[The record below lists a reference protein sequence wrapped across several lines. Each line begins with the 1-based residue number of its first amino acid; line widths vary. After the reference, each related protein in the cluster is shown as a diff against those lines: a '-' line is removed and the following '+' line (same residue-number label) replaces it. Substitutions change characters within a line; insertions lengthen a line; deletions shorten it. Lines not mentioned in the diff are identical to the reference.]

1 MPDFRVPELSIDS
14 TPVQRHNTSI
24 PTPVHTDASTTT
36 NHQDAPTVTMPTTMS
51 ATKPGPKPISTI
63 KRPDTS
69 GYVSKIKP
77 PQTGTMPVVR
87 KNSKPTLDPADKAK
101 TTSSVQSVQSAQS
114 VPSTGTDLI
123 DEPLPADP
131 DKALAL
137 IISRTNMTDVNSLA
151 KSLVAVLHWM
161 DRFAQMIESMDAS
174 GQARTQSVPTDGI
187 TARDIARML
196 HDKVDMMTERLVG
209 IDPDE
214 SNKRNDQ
221 MRAKMN
227 TIMAERRKADRD
239 NQMMSLLGTLDTIAQ
254 QTDAY
259 TDPNLTQVMLEMM
272 QRMNEGR

>member
-14 TPVQRHNTSI
+14 TPVQRHTSPI
-24 PTPVHTDASTTT
+24 PTVSH
-36 NHQDAPTVTMPTTMS
+36 NDAPTVAMPTTMS
-51 ATKPGPKPISTI
+51 ATKPSI
-63 KRPDTS
+63 
-69 GYVSKIKP
+69 
-77 PQTGTMPVVR
+77 
-87 KNSKPTLDPADKAK
+87 KPTLDPADKPKA
-101 TTSSVQSVQSAQS
+101 TSSVPS

-174 GQARTQSVPTDGI
+174 RQAHTQSVPTDGI

-227 TIMAERRKADRD
+227 TIMQERRKADRD

-254 QTDAY
+254 QIDAY

>member
-14 TPVQRHNTSI
+14 TPVQRHTSPM
-24 PTPVHTDASTTT
+24 PTVSH
-36 NHQDAPTVTMPTTMS
+36 NDAPTVAMPTTMS
-51 ATKPGPKPISTI
+51 ATKPSIKPTSTI

-77 PQTGTMPVVR
+77 PQTGTIPVVR
-87 KNSKPTLDPADKAK
+87 KNSKPTLDPADKPKA
-101 TTSSVQSVQSAQS
+101 TSSVPS

-174 GQARTQSVPTDGI
+174 GQANTQTVPTDWTDGI

-209 IDPDE
+209 INPDE

>member
-14 TPVQRHNTSI
+14 TPVQRHTSPM
-24 PTPVHTDASTTT
+24 PTVSH
-36 NHQDAPTVTMPTTMS
+36 NDAPTVAMPTTMS
-51 ATKPGPKPISTI
+51 ATKPSIKPTSTI

-77 PQTGTMPVVR
+77 PQTGTMPVV
-87 KNSKPTLDPADKAK
+87 KKAHKPTLDPADKAK
-101 TTSSVQSVQSAQS
+101 TTSSVPPVQSA
-114 VPSTGTDLI
+114 GIDLI

-151 KSLVAVLHWM
+151 KSLVAILHWM
-161 DRFAQMIESMDAS
+161 DRFAQIIESMDAS
-174 GQARTQSVPTDGI
+174 GQANTQSMPTDGI

-209 IDPDE
+209 INPDE

>member
-1 MPDFRVPELSIDS
+1 MPDFRVPELSINS
-14 TPVQRHNTSI
+14 TPVQRHTSPI
-24 PTPVHTDASTTT
+24 PTVSH
-36 NHQDAPTVTMPTTMS
+36 NDAPTVAMPTTMS
-51 ATKPGPKPISTI
+51 ATKPSIKPTSTI

-77 PQTGTMPVVR
+77 PQTGTMPVV
-87 KNSKPTLDPADKAK
+87 KKAHKPTLDPADKAK
-101 TTSSVQSVQSAQS
+101 TTSSVQPVQSTS
-114 VPSTGTDLI
+114 TDLI

-161 DRFAQMIESMDAS
+161 DRFAQMIENMDAS
-174 GQARTQSVPTDGI
+174 GQSNTQSVPTDGI

-214 SNKRNDQ
+214 SNKQGDR

>member
-14 TPVQRHNTSI
+14 TPVQRHTSPI
-24 PTPVHTDASTTT
+24 PTVSH
-36 NHQDAPTVTMPTTMS
+36 NDAPTVAMPTTMS
-51 ATKPGPKPISTI
+51 ATKPSI
-63 KRPDTS
+63 
-69 GYVSKIKP
+69 
-77 PQTGTMPVVR
+77 
-87 KNSKPTLDPADKAK
+87 KPTLDPADKPKA
-101 TTSSVQSVQSAQS
+101 TSSVPS

-123 DEPLPADP
+123 NEPLPADP

-174 GQARTQSVPTDGI
+174 GQAHTQSVPTDGI

-227 TIMAERRKADRD
+227 TIMQERRKADRD

-254 QTDAY
+254 QIDAY

>member
-14 TPVQRHNTSI
+14 TPVQRHTS
-24 PTPVHTDASTTT
+24 PTPTVSH
-36 NHQDAPTVTMPTTMS
+36 NDAPTVAMPTTMS
-51 ATKPGPKPISTI
+51 ATKPSIKPTSTI

-87 KNSKPTLDPADKAK
+87 KNSKPTLDPADKPKA
-101 TTSSVQSVQSAQS
+101 TSSVPS
-114 VPSTGTDLI
+114 VPFTGTDLI

-174 GQARTQSVPTDGI
+174 GQAHTQSVPTDGI

-227 TIMAERRKADRD
+227 TIMQERRKADRD